1 MPKLLC
7 LAQHDP
13 PAKRKAKGA
22 KTEPASAPRYTVL
35 ERVPIRLAAH
45 KIVWDALRKHA
56 EQRAIIDAAH
66 PQDQF
71 SAGVIAIDKLSK
83 EATRALAEILN
94 ERRTMTI
101 GASKDI
107 VANDILSKRLDRL
120 FEQEMEWLAIR
131 NLLATALR
139 PARATARHKPARAL
153 LLIDA

>member
-22 KTEPASAPRYTVL
+22 KSEPAPAPRYTVL

-45 KIVWDALRKHA
+45 KIVWDALRKYA
-56 EQRAIIDAAH
+56 VQQSIIDAAH
-66 PQDQF
+66 RQDQF
-71 SAGVIAIDKLSK
+71 AAGVVAIDKLSK
-83 EATRALAEILN
+83 DAARALAEILN

-107 VANDILSKRLDRL
+107 VADDILSKRLDRL

-131 NLLATALR
+131 NLLAVALR
-139 PARATARHKPARAL
+139 PARATARRKPSRAL

>member
-13 PAKRKAKGA
+13 PAKRKAKGT
-22 KTEPASAPRYTVL
+22 KPDPAAAPRYTII

-56 EQRAIIDAAH
+56 EQQPIIDAAH

-71 SAGVIAIDKLSK
+71 AAGVIAIDKLSK
-83 EATRALAEILN
+83 DATRALAEILN
-94 ERRTMTI
+94 ERRAMTV
-101 GASKDI
+101 GASKDV
-107 VANDILSKRLDRL
+107 VADDILAKHLDRL

-139 PARATARHKPARAL
+139 PTRATARRKPARAL
-153 LLIDA
+153 LLVDA